1 MVRHRFRRRPAFAG
15 LLLAWSLLATAVP
28 ALAATVRCVGDSDQ
42 LAAALAQAN
51 AADADTQFLIKLRT
65 GLYLGAESSGFRV
78 APQRAGQTLRLAGGY
93 SDAACQNRTY
103 GPARTIL
110 QGADGPALE
119 FTVGS
124 NGLTGGQLYVL
135 DLDLTHPDFGGA
147 AGGACLRGNLHAGN
161 VAVVERV
168 ATRDCRALWG
178 TDASIW
184 ISNRGNL
191 TLRNVQARSG
201 TAGSNGGI
209 GITTSGSGLSRLAQI
224 SVTATQS
231 SNANAFVSGIRL
243 SNEDDAVAT
252 LSNSVFWGNDPDAG
266 TVDLLLYG
274 PRITLT
280 RVHYG
285 ALLGTPAANLAPGT
299 GDPGFVAANDP
310 HLRAD
315 SILIDSGAA
324 DIEGGS
330 GPFDL
335 DGNLRA
341 QGVAVDVGAH
351 ERPVPD
357 AIFRNGFDFTD

>member
-1 MVRHRFRRRPAFAG
+1 MFRHRFQRRSAFAG
-15 LLLAWSLLATAVP
+15 LLLAWSLLAMAMP

-65 GLYLGAESSGFRV
+65 GLYLGTGSSGFRV
-78 APQRAGQTLRLAGGY
+78 APQRGGQTLRLAGGY
-93 SDAACQNRTY
+93 ADAACQSKTY

-110 QGADGPALE
+110 QGAGGPALE

-135 DLDLTHPDFGGA
+135 DLDLTNPDFGGA
-147 AGGACLRGNLHAGN
+147 GGGACLRGNLHAGN
-161 VAVVERV
+161 AAAVERV

-191 TLRNVQARSG
+191 ALRNVRTRSG
-201 TAGSNGGI
+201 TAASNGGI

-224 SVTATQS
+224 SVTSTQS
-231 SNANAFVSGIRL
+231 ISGNAFVSGIRL
-243 SNEDDAVAT
+243 SNENDAVAD
-252 LSNSVFWGNDPDAG
+252 LSNSVVWGNDPDAG
-266 TVDLLLYG
+266 TADVLLYG
-274 PRITLT
+274 PRIALT

-285 ALLGTPAANLAPGT
+285 TLLGTPAANLAPST
-299 GDPGFVAANDP
+299 GDPGFVAASDP

-324 DIEGGS
+324 DPEGGS

-335 DGNLRA
+335 DGNLRV

-357 AIFRNGFDFTD
+357 AIFWNSFDFAD